1 MDRFERFSFAMFEAS
16 RCWHKLADEELDK
29 VGLKGAYATYLT
41 TLFQYPD
48 GITAAELSKKCIKDK
63 ADTSRAVNLFEK
75 KGIVIKSDNSYRCK
89 IKLTPLGEEIANTI
103 KLRAQKAVECAGK
116 NMSEQEREI
125 FYNSLESI
133 VRNLKK
139 LSKEGIPTE

>member
-16 RCWHKLADEELDK
+16 RCWHKLADEELNK

-48 GITAAELSKKCIKDK
+48 GITSAELSKKCIKDK

-75 KGIVIKSDNSYRCK
+75 KGIVIKKKVCNQRQTLIFFYVDRFVSDV
-89 IKLTPLGEEIANTI
+89 L
-103 KLRAQKAVECAGK
+103 
-116 NMSEQEREI
+116 
-125 FYNSLESI
+125 
-133 VRNLKK
+133 
-139 LSKEGIPTE
+139 